1 MTDFT
6 SLTEAMAAGAER
18 AVQLA
23 ADGRVNLDFSLD
35 SLRVVEEQLASLHTD
50 LPKGFFARLSRK
62 GPSSEEIDL
71 MAMTF
76 GAYVGEVLRRQF
88 GGHWSYENSLQPGV
102 PLATLHLP
110 DGGEIWP
117 HVKVNKRLRMGP
129 EENVWVYA
137 QTIIGQLQANGLGG
151 AA

>member
-1 MTDFT
+1 MTDFN
-6 SLTEAMAAGAER
+6 SLAEAMVAGADR

-23 ADGRVNLDFSLD
+23 ADGRVHLDFSLD
-35 SLRVVEEQLASLHTD
+35 SLRIVEEQLASLHKA
-50 LPKGFFARLSRK
+50 LPKGLLSRLTRQ
-62 GPSSEEIDL
+62 GQSSEEIDL

-88 GGHWSYENSLQPGV
+88 GGHWSYENFLQPDV
-102 PLATLHLP
+102 QLATLHLP

-117 HVKVNKRLRMGP
+117 HVKVNKRVRLGP
-129 EENVWVYA
+129 EENVWVFA
-137 QTIIGQLQANGLGG
+137 QAIIAQLQATGPNG

>member
-6 SLTEAMAAGAER
+6 SLAQAMAAGAER

-23 ADGRVNLDFSLD
+23 ADGRVHLDYSLD
-35 SLRVVEEQLASLHTD
+35 SLRIVEEQLASLHKD
-50 LPKGFFARLSRK
+50 LPKGFIARLTRK

-102 PLATLHLP
+102 QLATLHLP

-117 HVKVNKRLRMGP
+117 QVKVNKRLRVGP

-137 QTIIGQLQANGLGG
+137 QAIAGQLRAAGHRG
-151 AA
+151 AG